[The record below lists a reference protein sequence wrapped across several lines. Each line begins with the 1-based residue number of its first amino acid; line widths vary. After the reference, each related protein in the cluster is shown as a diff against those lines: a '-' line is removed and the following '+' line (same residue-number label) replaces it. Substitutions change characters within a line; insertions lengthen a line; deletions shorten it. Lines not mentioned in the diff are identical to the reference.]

1 VSLGNTSDE
10 SGGIRELELGR
21 LLKEILQPGGQ
32 AGPQQASAWKW
43 DDKRLPKPRLDKRK
57 PCTTNFLLPI
67 MRIAAPACEHT
78 AMGKGC
84 PIKRAVISSKSTAL

>member
-67 MRIAAPACEHT
+67 MRMRRRRASTRRWA
-78 AMGKGC
+78 KG
-84 PIKRAVISSKSTAL
+84 AQLSAL